1 MRDDILQVSFADL
14 ELMSQG
20 IETDPV
26 LNQVSAY
33 VDQHPELVQA
43 VEQRLQQGLK
53 NSKTGRR
60 GLTGAQVL
68 LSWIL
73 MRIKNWDYRE
83 LAERIRDAITLRL
96 FTRFY
101 SKPVPCHTAFHR
113 GHNRLT
119 TELIRRLNEALL
131 EAAVQDG
138 LEDGEI
144 TRGDTTVVEAN
155 IRHPADASLLW
166 DTVRVLT
173 RLLKQLR
180 LLVPHQLPRYPKRTR
195 AAKRRMYELQ
205 RMTASQREHQQ
216 VPKYRELIGIA
227 EEALKNARLALEAT
241 QQLEGRT
248 PADIFDIEMLRNQI
262 TDFCQLGDRVVDQAR
277 RRVIDNEQVP
287 AAEKIYSIFEPHTS
301 LIKRGKAGK
310 PVEFGHKVYLAETRS
325 GLITQYW
332 VLDGNPSD
340 EDHVVPSIQQHKAT
354 FGRAPRL
361 YANDRG
367 SYSAD
372 NIKIC
377 EQEGVA
383 CICIPQRGGQKTAN
397 REAFEKSQEFKQG
410 QRFRAGIEGRISV
423 LFRGRGMKRCLASG
437 RKGVELLVGLAVLA
451 NNLLRIAALLLEK
464 IKKKAKK
471 KARAKAA

>member
-1 MRDDILQVSFADL
+1 MRDDILQVSFSDL
-14 ELMSQG
+14 ELMHQG
-20 IETDPV
+20 VEMDPV
-26 LNQVSAY
+26 LKQVSTY

-43 VEQRLQQGLK
+43 IEQQLQDGLK
-53 NSKTGRR
+53 KPKTGRR

-83 LAERIRDAITLRL
+83 LAERIRDGITLRL
-96 FTRFY
+96 FNRFY
-101 SKPVPCHTAFHR
+101 SNPVPRHTAFHR

-119 TELIRRLNEALL
+119 PELIRRINEGLL
-131 EAAVQDG
+131 QAAVQDG

-155 IRHPADASLLW
+155 IHHPTDASLLW
-166 DTVRVLT
+166 DTVRVIT

-180 LLVPHQLPRYPKRTR
+180 ELVPHQLPRYPKRTR

-216 VPKYRELIGIA
+216 VPKYRQLISIT
-227 EEALKNARLALEAT
+227 EEILKNARHAMAATKESGQTPSDILAIEA
-241 QQLEGRT
+241 
-248 PADIFDIEMLRNQI
+248 LRKQI
-262 TDFCQLGDRVVDQAR
+262 TDFCQLGERVVDQAR

-287 AAEKIYSIFEPHTS
+287 AAEKIYSIFEPHTA

-310 PVEFGHKVYLAETRS
+310 PVEFGHKIYLAETRS

-340 EDHVVPSIQQHKAT
+340 KDHVVPSIQQHKAT
-354 FGRAPRL
+354 FGRVPKL

-367 SYSAD
+367 SYSPD
-372 NIKIC
+372 NIKAC

-383 CICIPQRGGQKTAN
+383 CVSIPQRGGQKTAE
-397 REAFEKSQEFKQG
+397 RQAFEKSPEFKQG

-423 LFRGRGMKRCLASG
+423 LVRGRGMKRCLAAG
-437 RKGVELLVGLAVLA
+437 RKGVEFLVGLAVLA

-464 IKKKAKK
+464 IKKKAQKK
-471 KARAKAA
+471 LGPKAA

>member
-1 MRDDILQVSFADL
+1 MRDDILQVSFSDL
-14 ELMSQG
+14 ELMHQG
-20 IETDPV
+20 VEMDPV
-26 LNQVSAY
+26 LKQVSTY
-33 VDQHPELVQA
+33 VDQHPELVHA
-43 VEQRLQQGLK
+43 IEQQLQDGLK
-53 NSKTGRR
+53 KPKTGRR

-83 LAERIRDAITLRL
+83 LAERIGDGITLRR

-101 SKPVPCHTAFHR
+101 SHPVPRHTAFHR

-119 TELIRRLNEALL
+119 PELIRRINDGLL
-131 EAAVQDG
+131 QAAVQDG
-138 LEDGEI
+138 LEDGEAS
-144 TRGDTTVVEAN
+144 RGDTTVVEAD
-155 IRHPADASLLW
+155 IHHPTDASLLW
-166 DTVRVLT
+166 DTVRVIT

-180 LLVPHQLPRYPKRTR
+180 PLVPHQLPRYPKRTR

-205 RMTASQREHQQ
+205 RMTASQREQQQ
-216 VPKYRELIGIA
+216 VPKYRQLIGIA
-227 EEALKNARLALEAT
+227 EETLKNARHALEAT
-241 QQLEGRT
+241 QQLGGRT
-248 PADIFDIEMLRNQI
+248 SADIFAIETLRQQV

-277 RRVIDNEQVP
+277 RRVILNEQVP

-310 PVEFGHKVYLAETRS
+310 PIEFGHKVYLAETRS

-354 FGRAPRL
+354 FGRAPNL

-372 NIKIC
+372 NIKAC
-377 EQEGVA
+377 QHEGVG
-383 CICIPQRGGQKTAN
+383 CVSIPQRGGQKTAE
-397 REAFEKSQEFKQG
+397 RAAFEKTPEFKRG

-423 LFRGRGMKRCLASG
+423 LLRGRGMKRCLAAG
-437 RKGVELLVGLAVLA
+437 RKGIELLVGLAVLA
-451 NNLLRIAALLLEK
+451 NNLLRIAAMLLEK
-464 IKKKAKK
+464 VQKKSKN
-471 KARAKAA
+471 KARPQPA